1 MTISSTTNSSLDSI
15 SSGYVSSTAQSSEA
29 EETLGREEFLVL
41 LVAQLENQDPLNPQE
56 GTDFTAQLAEYSQLE
71 QLMNLNDSIEGMSTA
86 LLGDNQGDGTDYIGK
101 EVTGYIDSMDV
112 SDGSVTSGFYNLNSS
127 ADVIVDVYDS
137 NGDRVNRLYQGQ
149 KESGGQLITWDG
161 TDANGDSVGDG
172 TYTYMVTAD
181 YGDGYEDVTTSV
193 SGTVEGVT
201 YNNGTPYLV
210 VQGVLVSLDDV
221 TSVTEITSESEA
233 VSIMDYLGQGVKTD
247 APIILLENGEV
258 SGEDLSFELDSVEA
272 VTVEVYDAYDELVNS
287 ISVDAD
293 ELEEGSNTVYWNGLS
308 STGSEMSDGLY
319 YYTVQTESGE
329 YITTELSEEVSA
341 IKNVNSTQYLVLGES
356 GRLVALSN
364 VNEIY

>member
-41 LVAQLENQDPLNPQE
+41 LVAQLENQDPLAPQE

-86 LLGDNQGDGTDYIGK
+86 LAGDNQGDGTDYIGK

-112 SDGSVTSGFYNLNSS
+112 SEGSVTSGFYNLNAA

-137 NGDRVNRLYQGQ
+137 NGDKVNRLYQGQ
-149 KESGGQLITWDG
+149 KESGGQLIAWDG
-161 TDANGDSVGDG
+161 ADANGDSVGDG
-172 TYTYMVTAD
+172 TYTYTVMAD
-181 YGDGYEDVTTSV
+181 YGQGYEQVTTSV
-193 SGTVEGVT
+193 SGTVDGVT

-210 VQGVLVSLDDV
+210 VQGVLVSLDDI
-221 TSVTEITSESEA
+221 TSVTEINSETETE
-233 VSIMDYLGQGVKTD
+233 SILDYLGQGVKSES
-247 APIILLENGEV
+247 PIVLLEDGAV
-258 SGEDLSFELDSVEA
+258 SGEDLGFDLESVES
-272 VTVEVYDAYDELVNS
+272 VTVKVYDAYDELVNT
-287 ISVDAD
+287 INVDAED
-293 ELEEGSNTVYWNGLS
+293 LEEGTNFVHWNGLS
-308 STGSEMSDGLY
+308 SSGSQMSDGLY

-329 YITTELSEEVSA
+329 SASTDVAEDVSA
-341 IKNVNSTQYLVLGES
+341 IRSVNNTQYLVLGES